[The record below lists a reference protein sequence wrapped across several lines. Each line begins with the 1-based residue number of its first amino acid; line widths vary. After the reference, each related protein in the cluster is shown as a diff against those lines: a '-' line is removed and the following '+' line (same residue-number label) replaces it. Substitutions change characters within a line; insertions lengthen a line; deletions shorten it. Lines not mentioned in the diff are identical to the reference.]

1 MRSGFA
7 TGIQVISN
15 SSEDVDFYI
24 HELYPIHFF
33 GTTVYITT
41 THVCTFIVL
50 LVIAILAICARR
62 SVLKTRDNPSKFA
75 TGVELAIESLIKFV
89 NSTMGKEAGKHYIN
103 YIGTLF
109 IFVLFSNISGLF
121 MLRPPTADYGTTLCI
136 ALVSFIMIQYA
147 SIRYQKWGAFK
158 SLFDP
163 IFLFFPINVISE
175 FATPGSLSLRL
186 FGNILAGTVMMALY
200 YREKTGIGQH
210 VDVAMMDVIFSILEN
225 AIVNYTVGGEI
236 PERNGNIDPSISPF
250 DVYNCKDGFVAIGVG
265 NDRLFDKF
273 CKTMNRE
280 DLLED
285 PRFATNDLRQTN
297 YIPDLKGA
305 IQDYCGKYTKKE
317 LEMIMDEAGIPCGP
331 VMNVKEII
339 EHPQTQAREM
349 MVHCEH
355 PTAGDQYF
363 QGCVIKLSETP
374 GKVEFAAP
382 LKGQHNREIF
392 GLTEEEEKQLRE
404 EGVIA

>member
-62 SVLKTRDNPSKFA
+62 SVLKTRDNPSKIA
-75 TGVELAIESLIKFV
+75 TESLIKFV

-136 ALVSFIMIQYA
+136 ALVSFVMIQYA

-175 FATPGSLSLRL
+175 FATPVSLSLRL

-200 YREKTGIGQH
+200 YGMLPIFVKIGIPSALH
-210 VDVAMMDVIFSILEN
+210 VYFDLFSGVIQAYVFCML
-225 AIVNYTVGGEI
+225 TMT
-236 PERNGNIDPSISPF
+236 
-250 DVYNCKDGFVAIGVG
+250 FVA
-265 NDRLFDKF
+265 NKR
-273 CKTMNRE
+273 
-280 DLLED
+280 
-285 PRFATNDLRQTN
+285 
-297 YIPDLKGA
+297 
-305 IQDYCGKYTKKE
+305 
-317 LEMIMDEAGIPCGP
+317 
-331 VMNVKEII
+331 NV
-339 EHPQTQAREM
+339 
-349 MVHCEH
+349 
-355 PTAGDQYF
+355 
-363 QGCVIKLSETP
+363 
-374 GKVEFAAP
+374 
-382 LKGQHNREIF
+382 
-392 GLTEEEEKQLRE
+392 
-404 EGVIA
+404 EG

>member
-136 ALVSFIMIQYA
+136 ALVSFVMKRIVRN
-147 SIRYQKWGAFK
+147 RY
-158 SLFDP
+158 D
-163 IFLFFPINVISE
+163 
-175 FATPGSLSLRL
+175 
-186 FGNILAGTVMMALY
+186 GTLLWHAAD
-200 YREKTGIGQH
+200 I
-210 VDVAMMDVIFSILEN
+210 
-225 AIVNYTVGGEI
+225 
-236 PERNGNIDPSISPF
+236 
-250 DVYNCKDGFVAIGVG
+250 CKDWYSIGTACVLRFVLRCDPGVCILYA
-265 NDRLFDKF
+265 DDDIC
-273 CKTMNRE
+273 CK
-280 DLLED
+280 
-285 PRFATNDLRQTN
+285 
-297 YIPDLKGA
+297 
-305 IQDYCGKYTKKE
+305 
-317 LEMIMDEAGIPCGP
+317 
-331 VMNVKEII
+331 
-339 EHPQTQAREM
+339 
-349 MVHCEH
+349 
-355 PTAGDQYF
+355 
-363 QGCVIKLSETP
+363 
-374 GKVEFAAP
+374 
-382 LKGQHNREIF
+382 
-392 GLTEEEEKQLRE
+392 
-404 EGVIA
+404 

>member
-62 SVLKTRDNPSKFA
+62 SVLKTRDNLSKFA

-136 ALVSFIMIQYA
+136 ALVSFVMIQYA

-175 FATPGSLSLRL
+175 FATPVSLSLRL

-200 YREKTGIGQH
+200 YGMLPIFVKIGIPSALH
-210 VDVAMMDVIFSILEN
+210 VYFDLFSGVIQAYVFCML
-225 AIVNYTVGGEI
+225 TMT
-236 PERNGNIDPSISPF
+236 
-250 DVYNCKDGFVAIGVG
+250 FVA
-265 NDRLFDKF
+265 NKR
-273 CKTMNRE
+273 
-280 DLLED
+280 
-285 PRFATNDLRQTN
+285 
-297 YIPDLKGA
+297 
-305 IQDYCGKYTKKE
+305 
-317 LEMIMDEAGIPCGP
+317 
-331 VMNVKEII
+331 NV
-339 EHPQTQAREM
+339 
-349 MVHCEH
+349 
-355 PTAGDQYF
+355 
-363 QGCVIKLSETP
+363 
-374 GKVEFAAP
+374 
-382 LKGQHNREIF
+382 
-392 GLTEEEEKQLRE
+392 
-404 EGVIA
+404 EG